1 MVAVDLFFVE
11 DEVAM
16 CQGDAFATNAG
27 KRITRLLQE
36 SGRTCNF

>member
-1 MVAVDLFFVE
+1 MPCQRYLTMVAVDLFFVE

-27 KRITRLLQE
+27 KRITRLL
-36 SGRTCNF
+36 